1 MTALTSRNNLLGI
14 ASLCAGS
21 LVFSMQDTVIKAIS
35 GDHAV
40 TLAIF
45 IRAVV
50 AFPIIAVMVVMAGG
64 IEQLNTKH
72 WPVLMMRGFVLLMAY
87 TSYFMAFPALPL
99 AEAIALYFLVPLFV
113 TIMSGPMLGERVSL
127 FAWIAVGIGFIG
139 VLMILELTAGSFKP
153 AALLSL
159 ISAATYA
166 YAMILARKHGGAV
179 PATVMTFY
187 QNAAYAIGALA
198 FATLMMLFDV
208 KEPGH
213 PSLDFLVRAWAVP
226 SWRDLGLMALCGVIA
241 AAGATL
247 LSQAYRLGQANI
259 VAPFEYIGMIWG
271 VMFGFAIFSEVP
283 KWNTLVGMAM
293 IAVAGVLALRAGQ
306 KQ

>member
-1 MTALTSRNNLLGI
+1 MTAPSTRNNLLGI
-14 ASLCAGS
+14 AALCAGA

-45 IRAVV
+45 IRAIVS
-50 AFPIIAVMVVMAGG
+50 FPIIVIMVQLAGG
-64 IEQLNTKH
+64 IHQLDTPH
-72 WPVLMMRGFVLLMAY
+72 WRVLTLRGFVLLAAY

-113 TIMSGPMLGERVSL
+113 TIMSGPILGERVSG
-127 FAWIAVGIGFIG
+127 FAWIAVAIGFIG
-139 VLMILELTAGSFKP
+139 VLIIAQPTGAVFNP
-153 AALLSL
+153 AILLSL

-166 YAMILARKHGGAV
+166 YAMILARKHGAAV

-187 QNAAYAIGALA
+187 QNTAYLLGALV
-198 FATLMMLFDV
+198 FATVMMLFDV

-213 PSLDFLVRAWAVP
+213 PSLDFLVRDWATP
-226 SWRDLGLMALCGVIA
+226 NIHDMALMALCGVIA
-241 AAGATL
+241 AAGSTL

-259 VAPFEYIGMIWG
+259 VAPFEYTGMIWG
-271 VMFGFAIFSEVP
+271 VVFGLVIFGEVP
-283 KWNTLVGMAM
+283 KWTTLLGMAM
-293 IAVAGVLALRAGQ
+293 IAGAGVLALRAGRRV
-306 KQ
+306 